1 MTPSGQQQQPAILHL
16 GLHIGF
22 AGGIERY
29 AWQTA
34 QTLAAHGIHN
44 DYAGSIPSRD
54 PKRFADAFRRI
65 LTPAQALDANP
76 DDYHLVI
83 LHKLCPSHTLR
94 QLRQTFGERL
104 VFLAH
109 DHDLH
114 CARRHY
120 YTPLGRLSCHEPRS
134 LLPCTLCAFLS
145 HPRNWQRSPLETSR
159 LLDELRHHRAIVLS
173 SFMRDCLVRNG
184 FSPADI
190 TVIHPFAIP
199 APTPR
204 TDFLPDGQLRLLFA
218 GQLIRGKGAD
228 LLLEALARL
237 NVPWTLTLAGDGPE
251 RPRLE
256 QQAQHLGL
264 ADRIAF
270 TGWLQE
276 LRQLHQN
283 ADLLIVPS
291 LWQEPFGL
299 VGLEAAA
306 NGLPA
311 IAFDIGGIPEWLHDG
326 LNGILVPERDTEALA
341 GAIARCHDWPDMLAS
356 MSANAIRLVQE
367 QFSVQQFVNAYAQL
381 LHP

>member
-1 MTPSGQQQQPAILHL
+1 MTTPGHPNAILHL

-34 QTLAAHGIHN
+34 QTLAAHGFVN
-44 DYAGSIPSRD
+44 DYAGAIPSRD
-54 PKRFADAFRRI
+54 PERFAAAFRRI
-65 LTPAQALDANP
+65 LTPEQALDAKP
-76 DDYHLVI
+76 DDYQLVI
-83 LHKLCPSHTLR
+83 LHKLCPSQTLR
-94 QLRQTFGERL
+94 KLRQTFGERL

-120 YTPLGRLSCHEPRS
+120 YTPLGRLSCHEPRRF
-134 LLPCTLCAFLS
+134 LHCTLCALLS
-145 HPRNWQRSPLETSR
+145 HPRNWQRSPLEASR

-173 SFMRDCLVRNG
+173 AFMRDCLVRNG
-184 FSPADI
+184 FDPAAI
-190 TVIHPFAIP
+190 TVIHPFALP
-199 APTPR
+199 APSPR
-204 TDFLPDGQLRLLFA
+204 ADFLPDGQLRLLFA

-228 LLLEALARL
+228 LLLEALAKL
-237 NVPWTLTLAGDGPE
+237 KVPWQLTIAGDGPE

-264 ADRIAF
+264 HDRIVF
-270 TGWLQE
+270 PGWLQD
-276 LRQLHQN
+276 LRQLHQH
-283 ADLLIVPS
+283 ADLLVVPS

-311 IAFDIGGIPEWLHDG
+311 IAFDVGGIPEWLHDG
-326 LNGILVPERDTEALA
+326 HNGILVPERDTDALA

-356 MSANAIRLVQE
+356 MSANALRLVQE
-367 QFSVQQFVNAYAQL
+367 QFSVQQFVHAYAQL